1 MRRQTLRQNRRPVPG
16 LFEETIN
23 NIIELKP
30 TQFTSVPAAFGM
42 LAQHLEQN
50 PELRAALFER
60 VKLFGYGGAALGQ
73 DVYKRIQELAVDT
86 CGQRIHFSTGCGS
99 TETGVLS
106 TIYYWTMETMGHI
119 GLPPPGT
126 QIKLVPSGDRMAL
139 WIKGDQVT
147 PGYLNNDAE
156 NVKVFDDEGYYDTGD
171 AVTWVDAEAG
181 VMFAGR
187 VAENFKQANGT
198 WVISGALRLTL
209 LDALG
214 SMAQDAVIAGQ
225 DQGFVAALV
234 WPNLAGCLAASGLSG
249 ETPMSEVMQN
259 ETLIA
264 EFKRRL
270 SKHNKDAGGR
280 AAQVKRIGFL
290 SEPPSLD
297 NNEITDK
304 RYVNQRAVLQNRKA
318 DVAGLFENPPSQQI
332 IE

>member
-147 PGYLNNDAE
+147 PGYLNNDAK

-187 VAENFKQANGT
+187 VAENFKLANGT
-198 WVISGALRLTL
+198 WVISGR
-209 LDALG
+209 
-214 SMAQDAVIAGQ
+214 
-225 DQGFVAALV
+225 AAADF
-234 WPNLAGCLAASGLSG
+234 AGCAWVHGTRRGDRGAGPRFCCCPCVAKPCWMPRG
-249 ETPMSEVMQN
+249 EW
-259 ETLIA
+259 A
-264 EFKRRL
+264 FR
-270 SKHNKDAGGR
+270 
-280 AAQVKRIGFL
+280 
-290 SEPPSLD
+290 
-297 NNEITDK
+297 
-304 RYVNQRAVLQNRKA
+304 
-318 DVAGLFENPPSQQI
+318 
-332 IE
+332 